1 MRKGPH
7 SWDSNGRL
15 RTQLHVCIYHKEA
28 LSCLLFH
35 LPVIIVIKP
44 NSSSQTGGEISAPP
58 HPAWRKSLEQE
69 REQGEQAQRREGS
82 FPTPR

>member
-15 RTQLHVCIYHKEA
+15 RTQVHVCICHKEA
-28 LSCLLFH
+28 LSYLLFH

-58 HPAWRKSLEQE
+58 HPAWRE
-69 REQGEQAQRREGS
+69 REFGAGEGARRTGAEKVRP
-82 FPTPR
+82 FPYS